1 MNIRDLMKT
10 SVPVAFAFAVDAAQ
24 FTHITNSNIGH
35 KHFDHAVQ
43 VCVIGQQQQ

>member
-1 MNIRDLMKT
+1 MNIHDLMKT
-10 SVPVAFAFAVDAAQ
+10 SVPVAAAAAQ